1 MNTWSVVS
9 VLFVDFV
16 IHNGYFF
23 WCCIIPVN
31 NRLLVN
37 VAILI
42 NGGGLS
48 SKADIVP
55 GLQDVFADY
64 TCPI

>member
-9 VLFVDFV
+9 VSFVVFV
-16 IHNGYFF
+16 IHNRYFL

-31 NRLLVN
+31 NHLLVN
-37 VAILI
+37 VAVLV

-48 SKADIVP
+48 SKTDVLP

-64 TCPI
+64 TCPV